1 MTNKGK
7 AFLFKIYAFLIYLV
21 PMAALFA
28 LNYREYDKDGGAVGF
43 WGIVVIAFVVLAFKD
58 YVIAFFKKQPLLTVS
73 LAVFIVSIITA
84 ELADQ
89 LALISGIAVVASLL
103 SSFVSVISDSFMNHA
118 YIVQPNGERSLN
130 TNEAISTR
138 QAVMEAYG
146 FVFTVKNDK
155 ENKE

>member
-21 PMAALFA
+21 PMAVLFA
-28 LNYREYDKDGGAVGF
+28 VNYNEYDKDGGAVGF
-43 WGIVVIAFVVLAFKD
+43 WGIVVIAAFKD

-118 YIVQPNGERSLN
+118 YIVQPNGEKSLN
-130 TNEAISTR
+130 TNEAIPTR

-146 FVFTVKNDK
+146 FVFTKKDK
-155 ENKE
+155 E